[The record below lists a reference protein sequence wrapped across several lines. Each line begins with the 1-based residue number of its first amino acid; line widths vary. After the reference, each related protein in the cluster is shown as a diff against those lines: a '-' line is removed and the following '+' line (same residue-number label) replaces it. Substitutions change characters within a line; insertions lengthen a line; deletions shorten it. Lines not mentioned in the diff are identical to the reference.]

1 MKWYQLN
8 VTLSI
13 IVMGIGG
20 SRAGQSGNAPIMV
33 LVRGLSPSPAAEG
46 IVKGDQWI
54 TEISRFFL

>member
-1 MKWYQLN
+1 
-8 VTLSI
+8 
-13 IVMGIGG
+13 MGIGG